1 MKLDKKLI
9 EAALKLYAV
18 TDRRWLKTEELKDQ
32 IEMAIKGGITMV
44 QLREKD
50 LGKETFRRES
60 DRIRDLCKN
69 YNIPFIVNDNVEIA
83 IETGADGI
91 HVGQSDMEVGSVRK
105 LIGEDMILGVSA
117 QTVEQALIAESKGAD
132 YLGVGAIFPTNSK
145 DDADSVSIEELKA
158 ICKAVNIPVVAIGGI
173 DNKNIDKLEGSGIV
187 GVALISAIFG
197 QDNIE
202 EASRK
207 MLSKVDSLV
216 K

>member
-9 EAALKLYAV
+9 EAALRLYAV

-50 LGKETFRRES
+50 LDKETFRKES
-60 DRIRDLCKN
+60 DKIRDLCKN

-207 MLSKVDSLV
+207 MLSKVDSLI

>member
-50 LGKETFRRES
+50 LDKETFRRES
-60 DRIRDLCKN
+60 DKIRDLCKN